1 MQIDYLVIEDML
13 YTTLI
18 RSYVLE
24 YSSPKVTVLENSNED
39 CLDIHICFPL
49 MGQIGIYTDYT
60 LHIADIDDKTLREV
74 AVRLEQLAIDI
85 KEDCRKQ
92 LEEENNL

>member
-13 YTTLI
+13 YITLV

-24 YSSPKVTVLENSNED
+24 YSSPKVTVIENPDED
-39 CLDIHICFPL
+39 CWDIHICFPL
-49 MGQIGIYTDYT
+49 MGKIGISVDYT
-60 LHIADIDDKTLREV
+60 LPMADIDKKTLREV
-74 AVRLEQLAIDI
+74 GERLEQLARDI

-92 LEEENNL
+92 LEDENE

>member
-1 MQIDYLVIEDML
+1 MQIDYLLIEDML

-24 YSSPKVTVLENSNED
+24 YSSPKVTVEENPNED
-39 CLDIHICFPL
+39 CWDIHICFPF
-49 MGQIGIYTDYT
+49 MGKIGISTDHT
-60 LHIADIDDKTLREV
+60 LPIADIDKKTLREV
-74 AVRLEQLAIDI
+74 AERLEQLAKDI

-92 LEEENNL
+92 LEDEKE

>member
-24 YSSPKVTVLENSNED
+24 YSSPKVTVLENPDEN
-39 CLDIHICFPL
+39 CWDIHICFPL
-49 MGQIGIYTDYT
+49 MGKIGISTDYS
-60 LHIADIDDKTLREV
+60 LPIADIDKKTLREV
-74 AVRLEQLAIDI
+74 TVRLEQLAKDI

-92 LEEENNL
+92 LEDEKE

>member
-1 MQIDYLVIEDML
+1 MEIDYLVIEDML

-24 YSSPKVTVLENSNED
+24 FSSPGAE
-39 CLDIHICFPL
+39 
-49 MGQIGIYTDYT
+49 G
-60 LHIADIDDKTLREV
+60 
-74 AVRLEQLAIDI
+74 I

-92 LEEENNL
+92 LEDEKE

>member
-1 MQIDYLVIEDML
+1 MQIDYLLIEDML

-24 YSSPKVTVLENSNED
+24 YSSPKVTVLVNPDKD
-39 CLDIHICFPL
+39 CWDIHICFPF
-49 MGQIGIYTDYT
+49 MGKVGISTDHT
-60 LHIADIDDKTLREV
+60 LPIADIDKKTLREV
-74 AVRLEQLAIDI
+74 VVRLEQLAIDI

-92 LEEENNL
+92 LEDKKE

>member
-1 MQIDYLVIEDML
+1 MQIDYLLIEDML

-24 YSSPKVTVLENSNED
+24 YSSPKVTVVENPDED
-39 CLDIHICFPL
+39 CWDIHICFPF
-49 MGQIGIYTDYT
+49 MGKIGISTDHT
-60 LHIADIDDKTLREV
+60 LPIDDIDKKTLKEV
-74 AVRLEQLAIDI
+74 AERLEQLARDI

-92 LEEENNL
+92 LEDEKE

>member
-1 MQIDYLVIEDML
+1 MQIDYLMIEDML

-24 YSSPKVTVLENSNED
+24 YSSPKVTVLENPDED
-39 CLDIHICFPL
+39 CWDIHICFPL
-49 MGQIGIYTDYT
+49 MGKLGISTDHT
-60 LHIADIDDKTLREV
+60 LAIADIDKKTLREV
-74 AVRLEQLAIDI
+74 GERLEQLAKDI

-92 LEEENNL
+92 LEDEKE

>member
-1 MQIDYLVIEDML
+1 MPIDYLVIEDML

-24 YSSPKVTVLENSNED
+24 YSSPKVTVLENLDKD
-39 CLDIHICFPL
+39 CWDIHMCFPL
-49 MGQIGIYTDYT
+49 MGKIGISTDHT
-60 LHIADIDDKTLREV
+60 LPVADINKKTLREV

-92 LEEENNL
+92 LEDEKE

>member
-1 MQIDYLVIEDML
+1 MQIDYLLIEDIL

-24 YSSPKVTVLENSNED
+24 YSSPKVTVLENPDKN
-39 CLDIHICFPL
+39 CWDIHICFPF
-49 MGQIGIYTDYT
+49 MGKIGISTDCS
-60 LHIADIDDKTLREV
+60 LPIADIDKKTLREV
-74 AVRLEQLAIDI
+74 TVRLEQLAIDI

-92 LEEENNL
+92 LKDEKE

>member
-24 YSSPKVTVLENSNED
+24 YSSPKVTVLENPDEN
-39 CLDIHICFPL
+39 CWDIHICFPL
-49 MGQIGIYTDYT
+49 MGKIGISTDYS
-60 LHIADIDDKTLREV
+60 LPIADIDKKTLREV

-92 LEEENNL
+92 LEDEKK

>member
-24 YSSPKVTVLENSNED
+24 YSSPKVTVLENPDENYW
-39 CLDIHICFPL
+39 DIHICFPF
-49 MGQIGIYTDYT
+49 MGQLGISTDYF
-60 LHIADIDDKTLREV
+60 LPIADIDKKTLREV

-92 LEEENNL
+92 LEDEKE

>member
-1 MQIDYLVIEDML
+1 MQIDYLLIEDML

-24 YSSPKVTVLENSNED
+24 YSSPKVTVLENPDEN
-39 CLDIHICFPL
+39 CWDIHICFPL
-49 MGQIGIYTDYT
+49 MGKIGISIDHSLPTV
-60 LHIADIDDKTLREV
+60 DINKKTLREV

-92 LEEENNL
+92 LEDEEE